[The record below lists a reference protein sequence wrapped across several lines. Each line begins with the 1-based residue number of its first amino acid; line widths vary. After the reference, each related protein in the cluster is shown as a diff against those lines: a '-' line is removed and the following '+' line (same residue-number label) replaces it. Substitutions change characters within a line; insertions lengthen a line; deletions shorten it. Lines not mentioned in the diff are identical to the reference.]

1 MPLTDTEW
9 DLVTTW
15 VRDHLLD
22 TPDPR
27 ARLTTFGF
35 PAGFVGALPLTPDT
49 GGNATALVR
58 AARQDITQQRRLL
71 DVLAGLDALRVPER
85 EAEVRTL
92 LAGLRE
98 DEAEREAAHEPFEAV
113 VLRGGAE
120 VFLDRAGLRARL
132 REFVADAEKTVL
144 VVDGAPHS
152 GRSYTYGFLRHLGQH
167 LGFRPVRVTLSR
179 HSTARKVLER
189 FDEVLTEPGAAP
201 DPLWER
207 AECND
212 PVAAI
217 DDAVHT
223 VVRKASAGR
232 ERYWLVLDECD
243 KLDADSD
250 VWDCIGRLALAVYE
264 YTPVRP
270 RSVPRL
276 VLLGYSELARQL
288 PYEIRKNELRDTAL
302 PVGGDEIREFFV
314 KLLGPAGAGVDVDVD
329 ALVAAVLE
337 AAGAP
342 DGDAGFMRRVC
353 TAAETAVRLHRA
365 LGPVP
370 ELPALLRTELAAAG
384 TPARAPVADL
394 RLAYRRAA
402 CLLGEFDPERLRLPD
417 GSPAGPEAALA
428 LVEDCTAEALPDRE
442 LWSLRRDVRE
452 ATLRGLDGPESA
464 RRHLAASIG
473 QFPDSAGPERRALD
487 YLSGV
492 PPLLD
497 SLDVDELTATLQAV
511 TWLSQ
516 VPGVPRLPD
525 TAELHRRL
533 QRARLLQP
541 LRRLAPGDVFH
552 GRSRELKLLHDYL
565 ALPPEPAEPPVVV
578 HGIAGVG
585 KSTLLARFLLDA
597 LDAAPFPFAFV
608 DFGRPTLSVHEP
620 VTVIGEVARQLGVQ
634 YPEHRAGFEELAAV
648 CEAEAAEQR
657 GSRAQMDQLYRL
669 SATRASSARQY
680 SREFHT
686 RAADRD
692 AELADRVARLVA
704 KAAAPAG
711 GGAPPPLVVA
721 VDSFEEAQY
730 RGSPILGRMWVIWGT
745 LRKAYP
751 RLRFVVSGRA
761 PVGHPATVLEPLAVP
776 LGDLDREASIAVLTS
791 LGVAAGEAAELY
803 ELVGGHPL
811 SLRLAQRAA
820 AHYGS
825 VAALGEEVG
834 SVPTRRRQRDRAV
847 EQELIQ
853 GTLYERILH
862 HVAAPDLRRLVLAG
876 LALRRITPELLREVL
891 AEPAGV
897 PVASDREA
905 RDLIGRLGRLDLM
918 EDAGPGAVRHRADL
932 RRILLRLS
940 DSARTDLMRAVGQ
953 RAVAYYAAREGAEAR
968 AEEIYH
974 RLRLDEDPRRVER
987 RWTPAVKGFLAGAE
1001 RDLTGRAAAFLLG
1014 VHGGHAP
1021 DAVLAE
1027 AEQAD
1032 WERLVAREVEDL
1044 LALNFVDAARAR
1056 LAERQPWT
1064 PGSRL
1069 FPLLVETLARAGR
1082 AADARDTAER
1092 AVDGARAAGRPET
1105 QLELLRLAAR
1115 LAEDAQ
1121 DHVTADSDLREA
1133 EAVAR
1138 GLGLE
1143 FEETGALIAR
1153 IRLAAAAGWNAGPL
1167 ADRLARWL
1175 RGLSDERLA
1184 EHPGLVRQA
1193 AAEIASRDPAL
1204 LGRVVR
1210 VVGLPRVDDA
1220 ALYAL
1225 AERLER
1231 ATADRPGLHAA
1242 VLRALDAAGVAAG
1255 PEPGAYPVLR
1265 DALGEARRLGTLD
1278 ELAGQLLTL
1287 HDPSGAILAG
1297 VTALAGA
1304 GSSFYGPETVS
1315 SSGSWGRL
1323 PKVLSDATVGPAA
1336 EPFLP
1341 PEDLELVVAAAE
1353 RAGLGDA
1360 RRRDALLAGFHPLYA
1375 RALAETGGSPRAVLT
1390 KMNEDGRL
1398 VNGSVP
1404 LQIWLRN
1411 AVSATREPGPLAV
1424 LAQAL
1429 DEVARTA
1436 GGEPDIME
1444 DLPDLAEDAEPGEVK
1459 ERIILRDDTV
1469 PFGFL
1474 HGGHRAG
1481 AAVALV
1487 KVRPY
1492 RSGEPLP
1499 ANAPHVGTGWLIT
1512 PELFVTNH
1520 HVIKAR
1526 ERRRGEPR
1534 PVVAPEDLEL
1544 QAAHAVCQF
1553 DFEEGLQPSA
1563 AEVAAL
1569 VACDEKLD
1577 YAVLRL
1583 REPQVRDPLR
1593 IAPAPLTVLR
1603 TDPPV
1608 PVNIIQHPAG
1618 ERKRVALRNNIVS
1631 EGGEPDLR
1639 YYTDTREGSSGSP
1652 VLTDDWRVVAL
1663 HRGSHHVKD
1672 VEFQGKSTA
1681 FVNVGTQLSSILAH
1695 LRTGAPEVHA
1705 EIMRFQAGLAAAAR
1719 GGG

>member
-9 DLVTTW
+9 DLVTSW

-35 PAGFVGALPLTPDT
+35 PAGFVGALPLTRDT

-58 AARQDITQQRRLL
+58 AARRDITQQRRLL
-71 DVLAGLDALRVPER
+71 DVLAGLDALHAPEQ
-85 EAEVRTL
+85 EAEVRGL
-92 LAGLRE
+92 LDGLRE
-98 DEAEREAAHEPFEAV
+98 DEAEHDAEQDPFEAV
-113 VLRGGAE
+113 VLRGGTE
-120 VFLDRAGLRARL
+120 VFLDRDGLRARL
-132 REFVADAEKTVL
+132 REFVADPEKTVL
-144 VVDGAPHS
+144 VVDGPPHS
-152 GRSYTYGFLRHLGQH
+152 GRSYTYSFIRHLGQH

-189 FDEVLTEPGAAP
+189 LDEILTPPGAAP
-201 DPLWER
+201 APLWER
-207 AECND
+207 AEWND

-223 VVRKASAGR
+223 VVRKATAEQ

-250 VWDCIGRLALAVYE
+250 VWDCIGKLALAVYE
-264 YTPVRP
+264 NTPVHP
-270 RSVPRL
+270 RAVPRL

-288 PYEIRKNELRDTAL
+288 PYEIRKNELRDTAV
-302 PVGGDEIREFFV
+302 PVGEDEIRAFFTA
-314 KLLGPAGAGVDVDVD
+314 LLGAESTAVDDLVVTALD
-329 ALVAAVLE
+329 AAH
-337 AAGAP
+337 AP
-342 DGDAGFMRRVC
+342 DGGPGYMRRLC

-370 ELPALLRTELAAAG
+370 ELPALVRAELAAA
-384 TPARAPVADL
+384 PAPDEAPVPDL
-394 RLAYRRAA
+394 RLEYRRAA
-402 CLLGEFDPERLRLPD
+402 CLLSEFDPEKLRLPD
-417 GSPAGPEAALA
+417 GTVAGPGAALA
-428 LVEDCTAEALPDRE
+428 LVEDCTAQALPGRE
-442 LWSLRRDVRE
+442 LWCLKREVRE
-452 ATLRGLDGPESA
+452 ATLRGLDGPQTA
-464 RRHLAASIG
+464 RRHLVANIDR
-473 QFPDSAGPERRALD
+473 FPDHTAPEHRALD

-497 SLDVDELTATLQAV
+497 TQSVDELCATLQAV
-511 TWLSQ
+511 TWLNL
-516 VPGVPRLPD
+516 VPGVRRLPD
-525 TAELHRRL
+525 AAGLQRRL

-541 LRRLAPGDVFH
+541 LHRLVPGDAFH
-552 GRSRELKLLHDYL
+552 GRTRELKLLRDYI

-578 HGIAGVG
+578 HGIGGAG
-585 KSTLLARFLLDA
+585 KSSLLAKFLLDA
-597 LDAAPFPFAFV
+597 LDEAEFPFAFI

-634 YPEHRAGFEELAAV
+634 YPEHRAGFEELAAA

-657 GSRAQMDQLYRL
+657 GARAQMDQLYRL

-686 RAADRD
+686 RAGDRD
-692 AELADRVARLVA
+692 AQLADRVARLVA
-704 KAAAPAG
+704 EAAAPADG
-711 GGAPPPLVVA
+711 GPLPPLVVA

-745 LRKAYP
+745 LRKTYP

-761 PVGHPATVLEPLAVP
+761 PVSHPAAVLEPISVP
-776 LGDLDREASIAVLTS
+776 LGELDRQGSIEVLTS
-791 LGVAAGEAAELY
+791 LGAPAGEAAELY

-811 SLRLAQRAA
+811 SLRLAQCAA

-825 VAALGEEVG
+825 VAALSEEVG

-853 GTLYERILH
+853 ATLYERILH

-876 LALRRITPELLREVL
+876 LALRKITPELLREVL

-918 EDAGPGAVRHRADL
+918 EDAGPGAVQHRDDL

-940 DSARTDLMRAVGQ
+940 DRARTDLMRAVGQ
-953 RAVAYYAAREGAEAR
+953 RAVAYYAALEGPEAR

-974 RLRLDEDPRRVER
+974 RLRLDEDPRQVEK

-1014 VHGGHAP
+1014 LHDGHAP

-1027 AEQAD
+1027 ADQAD

-1044 LALNFVDAARAR
+1044 LALNYLDAARAR
-1056 LAERQPWT
+1056 LTERQPWT

-1069 FPLLVETLARAGR
+1069 YPLLVETLARAGR
-1082 AADARDTAER
+1082 PADARDTAER

-1115 LAEDAQ
+1115 LAEDAGDPVQ
-1121 DHVTADSDLREA
+1121 ADTELREA

-1143 FEETGALIAR
+1143 FEESGALIAR
-1153 IRLAAAAGWNAGPL
+1153 IRLAAAAKWNAGPL
-1167 ADRLARWL
+1167 LDRLARWL
-1175 RGLSDERLA
+1175 RGLSDERLR

-1193 AAEIASRDPAL
+1193 AAEVAVQDPAL
-1204 LGRVVR
+1204 LGQVLR
-1210 VVGLPRVDDA
+1210 VVGLPRIDDS
-1220 ALYAL
+1220 ALYGL

-1231 ATADRPGLHAA
+1231 VTADRPELHAA
-1242 VLRALDAAGVAAG
+1242 VLRALDAAGVAGGSA
-1255 PEPGAYPVLR
+1255 PGAYPVMR
-1265 DALGEARRLGTLD
+1265 DALGDARRLETLD
-1278 ELAGQLLTL
+1278 ELCGQLLTL
-1287 HDPSGAILAG
+1287 HDPSGGLLAG
-1297 VTALAGA
+1297 VRAVMGTGA
-1304 GSSFYGPETVS
+1304 SFYGPETIS
-1315 SSGSWGRL
+1315 ASGAWDRL
-1323 PKVLSDATVGPAA
+1323 PKVLSDATVGQAEV
-1336 EPFLP
+1336 EPFLS
-1341 PEDLELVVAAAE
+1341 PEEVERVADAAE
-1353 RAGLGDA
+1353 RAGLGDE
-1360 RRRDALLAGFHPLYA
+1360 RRRDALLGGFHPLYA
-1375 RALAETGGSPRAVLT
+1375 RALAETGGSPHALLT

-1411 AVSATREPGPLAV
+1411 AVSATRDPGPRAV
-1424 LAQAL
+1424 LAEAL

-1436 GGEPDIME
+1436 GGEPDIMA
-1444 DLPDLAEDAEPGEVK
+1444 DLPDLAEDVEAGEVK

-1481 AAVALV
+1481 EAVTLI

-1492 RSGEPLP
+1492 RSREPLP
-1499 ANAPHVGTGWLIT
+1499 ANSPHVGTGWLIT
-1512 PELFVTNH
+1512 PELLVTNH
-1520 HVIKAR
+1520 HVITAR

-1534 PVVAPEDLEL
+1534 PVVAPEDLAL
-1544 QAAHAVCQF
+1544 QAEHAVCHF
-1553 DFEEGLQPSA
+1553 DFEEGLTAAA
-1563 AEVAAL
+1563 AEVAGL
-1569 VACDEKLD
+1569 MACDEKLD

-1583 REPQVRDPLR
+1583 REPQTRAPLR
-1593 IAPAPLTVLR
+1593 ISPTPLTVLR
-1603 TDPPV
+1603 SDPPV

-1631 EGGEPDLR
+1631 EGSEPDLR

-1695 LRTGAPEVHA
+1695 LRAQAPQVHA
-1705 EIMRFQAGLAAAAR
+1705 EIMRFQAGLTAAR
-1719 GGG
+1719 SPGP